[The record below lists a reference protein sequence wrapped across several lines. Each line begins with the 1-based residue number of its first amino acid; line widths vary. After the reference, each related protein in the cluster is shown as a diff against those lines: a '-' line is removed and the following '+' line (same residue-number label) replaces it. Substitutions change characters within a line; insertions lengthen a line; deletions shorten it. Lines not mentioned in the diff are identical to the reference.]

1 MRLSCILVRVLS
13 ESRGTT
19 SQLSPEVLG
28 IEAALNQWVTEVSV
42 SMPKSPIPWTD
53 DSRRHSEHSQ
63 RGWGDCSLLAAAA
76 ASIMHPFINAS
87 PLLSHPCFLES
98 PPKQTICSQ
107 SLVSG
112 SASRKP
118 ELGYLLLATTN
129 LTPLGPNLLLYT
141 RAVPLFPKGG
151 GRIKRGNIW
160 ITRHM
165 ALTNGWQLIW
175 YPHYYQ
181 EKGRIRNIARNQDEH
196 DTENHP
202 HSLSPTRPLRM
213 GRFSVPF
220 INLQGIASVLVREE
234 ERELKRMS
242 LHFFTSVTLSA
253 QMLLDC
259 QVHQNKSTLK

>member
-1 MRLSCILVRVLS
+1 MCMWFPLQMRLSCILVRVLS

-107 SLVSG
+107 ILVSG

-151 GRIKRGNIW
+151 GRIKRGNI
-160 ITRHM
+160 
-165 ALTNGWQLIW
+165 
-175 YPHYYQ
+175 Y
-181 EKGRIRNIARNQDEH
+181 E
-196 DTENHP
+196 
-202 HSLSPTRPLRM
+202 SPGTW
-213 GRFSVPF
+213 
-220 INLQGIASVLVREE
+220 
-234 ERELKRMS
+234 
-242 LHFFTSVTLSA
+242 H
-253 QMLLDC
+253 
-259 QVHQNKSTLK
+259 